1 MKLYHELF
9 IILKAA
15 IVILY
20 IINHLHI
27 SNYSDEL
34 EKMIEDVFALY
45 VGVILVY
52 LFWPWEERRIT
63 KYDRHIAFAA
73 GTLLILTKNYFKF
86 YDDIKRLSKKVYFT
100 MRRPFH
106 EMYI

>member
-9 IILKAA
+9 IILKVA
-15 IVILY
+15 IVLLY
-20 IINHLHI
+20 VVNHLHI
-27 SNYSDEL
+27 SNYSHEL
-34 EKMIEDVFALY
+34 EDILESVFALY

-63 KYDRHIAFAA
+63 KYDRRIAFAA

-86 YDDIKRLSKKVYFT
+86 YDDIKRLMKKVFFT
-100 MRRPFH
+100 IRRPFH

>member
-9 IILKAA
+9 IILKGA
-15 IVILY
+15 IVLLY
-20 IINHLHI
+20 VVNHLHI
-27 SNYSDEL
+27 SNYSHEL
-34 EKMIEDVFALY
+34 EDILESVFALY

-86 YDDIKRLSKKVYFT
+86 YDDLKRLSKFRLFT
-100 MRRPFH
+100 A
-106 EMYI
+106 